1 METLLLELVSLHE
14 VVKEYI
20 LKVHPKVRTKEIQLE
35 MSPYVRASMVIFPP
49 YEGNKSQRFF
59 LMLIFL
65 TAYAQELHTVK
76 KGEIRFPLFL

>member
-14 VVKEYI
+14 VVKEYT
-20 LKVHPKVRTKEIQLE
+20 LKVHPKVQLE

-59 LMLIFL
+59 LMVIFL

-76 KGEIRFPLFL
+76 KGEILFPLFL